1 MKGTSK
7 ADDEEANREEAVIHA
22 EPIIVDHPA
31 KPDPKLLDTVLKVNA
46 REGVIVSSITRSIA
60 TDRRWEPNLN
70 WSTHW
75 LHHG

>member
-22 EPIIVDHPA
+22 EPIIVDHPT

-46 REGVIVSSITRSIA
+46 KEAPIVRFITRPIA
-60 TDRRWEPNLN
+60 TDRPWELNLN
-70 WSTHW
+70 W
-75 LHHG
+75 